1 MTEKDIANQAKRTLK
16 DSLRTNI
23 KSQFTQRTGAT
34 FENTDVTSRFL
45 KGNLT
50 RITVKAPK
58 HLFIQNY
65 GFEGVKSNG
74 VHMRLKA
81 TKTVENA
88 IDSTDVINY
97 LADNLAIIRAD
108 DVIVKMR

>member
-23 KSQFTQRTGAT
+23 KSQFTQRTGDT
-34 FENTDVTSRFL
+34 FENTDVTSRFS

-50 RITVKAPK
+50 RITIKAPK

-65 GFEGVKSNG
+65 GFEGVKSNS

-81 TKTVENA
+81 TRTVDDT
-88 IDSTDVINY
+88 IDQTHILDY
-97 LADNLAIIRAD
+97 LAENLSKIRAD
-108 DVIVKMR
+108 EIMVKLK